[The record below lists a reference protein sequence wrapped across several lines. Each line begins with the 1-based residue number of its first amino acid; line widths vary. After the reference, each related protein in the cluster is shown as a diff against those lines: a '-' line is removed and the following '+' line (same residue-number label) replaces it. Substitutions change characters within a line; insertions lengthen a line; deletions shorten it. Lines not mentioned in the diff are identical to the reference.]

1 MDKRDIII
9 SEAVESLIKN
19 NGGTVV
25 LSTGTGKTKMVL
37 DFILRDSRNTEGEVY
52 NVVLVGSRVLLEE
65 VWKQELKKW
74 GFKNK
79 YGFIYE
85 HKDTPKPIK
94 FEFKTSQLIYKYE
107 NPLPEKYNL
116 LVVDEIHSVV
126 TKEYSN
132 IFNIVKYDKV
142 IGLTGTPFGKD
153 EEEKLELYNRYC
165 PIIFTYTNSSKDGI
179 INKRQYFIIEHVLD
193 NDHKF
198 LVQFK
203 TGKFYKGELDLY
215 TYYDSKSQEYKK
227 KLIDLVE
234 IERNTNPFYK
244 IYDIK
249 KELKEDI
256 WEIAVTWGWKK
267 QGTKEQ
273 NAIAYNYLR
282 TVQARK
288 NLLLLSNT
296 RADVALQIK
305 NKIREKDHEA
315 RIVLFSELNDQ
326 LEKITDNRI
335 YSKNN
340 RDTNTYNLKRFNS
353 NEVKE
358 IGGCNSLN
366 TSVNLK
372 NTKYGILESYVGSTI
387 NTRQRFGRLDRL
399 SPDDI
404 AYAFIIKTKNT
415 QMEKWFRDAMKD
427 IDLSRAEVININE
440 L

>member
-1 MDKRDIII
+1 
-9 SEAVESLIKN
+9 
-19 NGGTVV
+19 
-25 LSTGTGKTKMVL
+25 
-37 DFILRDSRNTEGEVY
+37 
-52 NVVLVGSRVLLEE
+52 
-65 VWKQELKKW
+65 
-74 GFKNK
+74 
-79 YGFIYE
+79 
-85 HKDTPKPIK
+85 
-94 FEFKTSQLIYKYE
+94 
-107 NPLPEKYNL
+107 
-116 LVVDEIHSVV
+116 
-126 TKEYSN
+126 
-132 IFNIVKYDKV
+132 
-142 IGLTGTPFGKD
+142 
-153 EEEKLELYNRYC
+153 
-165 PIIFTYTNSSKDGI
+165 
-179 INKRQYFIIEHVLD
+179 
-193 NDHKF
+193 
-198 LVQFK
+198 VQFK

-273 NAIAYNYLR
+273 NAIAYNYLI

-366 TSVNLK
+366 TSANLK